1 MNNEDAYK
9 LQCLEIC
16 RGYETNEN
24 DYISYYKTGY
34 IGFREAVCLDII
46 PWKKKYTYHW
56 AEITNNLIFFW
67 GPILR
72 LYSW

>member
-24 DYISYYKTGY
+24 DYMSYYKTGY
-34 IGFREAVCLDII
+34 IGLREEVCLNKI
-46 PWKKKYTYHW
+46 P
-56 AEITNNLIFFW
+56 
-67 GPILR
+67 
-72 LYSW
+72 